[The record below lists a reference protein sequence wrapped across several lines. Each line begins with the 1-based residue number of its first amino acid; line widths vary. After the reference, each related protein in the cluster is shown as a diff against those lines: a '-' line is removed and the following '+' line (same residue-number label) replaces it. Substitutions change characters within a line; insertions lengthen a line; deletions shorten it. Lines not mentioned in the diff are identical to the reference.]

1 VRHYSTKIN
10 PQASKAYSDLMTPL
24 ALNSQVTEPELPPIT
39 TDLAS
44 TAAMPILVNTASST
58 QDEMTDA
65 TKILFWQAPHYLV
78 IQQRQ
83 VLRLLSVSKLEHL
96 LRLQVIQQ
104 RWHEKLVS
112 QPLLLPIKIKVSEKV
127 AKFVQ
132 INEKQ
137 FQHMGM
143 VIRQSQISTLQ
154 IRQFPALL
162 RNKDIAYSFD
172 KLIKQLDV
180 ENQAG
185 VYAEIDWQMALAS
198 LMLSEECTQAQA
210 LQVWRN
216 AESDFNCQ
224 FEQQLRLNSVAI
236 DLTSSVNEL
245 DKILPK

>member
-1 VRHYSTKIN
+1 
-10 PQASKAYSDLMTPL
+10 
-24 ALNSQVTEPELPPIT
+24 
-39 TDLAS
+39 
-44 TAAMPILVNTASST
+44 
-58 QDEMTDA
+58 
-65 TKILFWQAPHYLV
+65 
-78 IQQRQ
+78 
-83 VLRLLSVSKLEHL
+83 
-96 LRLQVIQQ
+96 
-104 RWHEKLVS
+104 VS

-245 DKILPK
+245 DKTLPK